1 MHRIIPVLFIV
12 FLILSSSVF
21 SASSLDSLAAKL
33 DSLEIQLKILQE
45 KQQQG
50 EIQSLREAARKSAAS
65 TEREDKKELQTKSF
79 KERSRAMQ
87 ALNPEISVTGDMLGK
102 YLMEAPH
109 YTEEERTGFQFRV
122 AEVVLQ
128 SNLDPFSM
136 AKVILE
142 FSPAEIGL
150 AEAYITWINPLP
162 RINITAGKFR
172 QQFGVVNRWHAH
184 ALDQIKYP
192 LPIALYMGEEG
203 LNQIGISTSWLM
215 PALTAQVNELVLEI
229 TNSQNEVLF
238 SGDEFSLPA
247 TLLRFKNYYDLSP
260 STYLEWGLSGMA
272 GTNDS
277 LGFSFD
283 QSHRWTYMA
292 GLDVTLSWRP
302 LRRALYRGLVWRTE
316 LFYVKKEEKNQD
328 RINALGGYSYWDY
341 RLNRQLIAG
350 LRVDYA
356 QPLVLNNEDQYVWQ
370 LIPYLTFWQSEFV
383 YFRLEYAHLQGKNL
397 ETKDNRV
404 TLQLNWSLGPHKHEK
419 Y

>member
-12 FLILSSSVF
+12 FLILSSNIF
-21 SASSLDSLAAKL
+21 SASSSDSLAAKL

-45 KQQQG
+45 RQQQG
-50 EIQSLREAARKSAAS
+50 ELQSLREAARKSAAN
-65 TEREDKKELQTKSF
+65 TERKDKEELQVKSF
-79 KERSRAMQ
+79 NERSRAMQ

-102 YLMEAPH
+102 YLIEAPH
-109 YTEEERTGFQFRV
+109 YTEEERSGFQFRV
-122 AEVVLQ
+122 AEVAVQ

-136 AKVILE
+136 AKVIFE
-142 FSPAEIGL
+142 FSPEEIGL

-172 QQFGVVNRWHAH
+172 QQFGVINRWHAH

-203 LNQIGISTSWLM
+203 LNQIGISASWLM
-215 PALTAQVNELVLEI
+215 PAVTAQVNELVLEV

-238 SGDEFSLPA
+238 SGDEYSLPA
-247 TLLRFKNYYDLSP
+247 TLLRFKNYYDLNP
-260 STYLEWGLSGMA
+260 DTYLEWGLSGIA

-277 LGFSFD
+277 LGFTFD

-292 GLDVTLSWRP
+292 GLDLTISWRP
-302 LRRALYRGLVWRTE
+302 LKQALYRGLIWRTE
-316 LFYVKKEEKNQD
+316 LFYVKKEVMNQN
-328 RINALGGYSYWDY
+328 RITALGGYSYLDY
-341 RLNRQLIAG
+341 RLGRRFIAG
-350 LRVDYA
+350 LRGDYA
-356 QPLVLNNEDQYVWQ
+356 QPLVLENEDQYIWQ
-370 LIPYLTFWQSEFV
+370 LIPYVTFWQSEFV
-383 YFRLEYAHLQGKNL
+383 FFRLEYSHLQGKNM
-397 ETKDNRV
+397 ETEDNRF

>member
-1 MHRIIPVLFIV
+1 MRRIIPVLIIFYLSFTQNV
-12 FLILSSSVF
+12 FPG
-21 SASSLDSLAAKL
+21 SANDSLAARL
-33 DSLEIQLKILQE
+33 DTLEMQLQMLQQKTQQEQLKA
-45 KQQQG
+45 
-50 EIQSLREAARKSAAS
+50 LREAAKKSTGS
-65 TEREDKKELQTKSF
+65 DETEKEQLQTKSF

-102 YLMEAPH
+102 YLIEAPH
-109 YTEEERTGFQFRV
+109 YTEEERSGFQFRV
-122 AEVVLQ
+122 AEVALQ

-150 AEAYITWINPLP
+150 VEAYITWINPLP

-203 LNQIGISTSWLM
+203 LNQIGISASWLM
-215 PALTAQVNELVLEI
+215 PAITAHVNELVLEV
-229 TNSQNEVLF
+229 TNAQNEVLF

-247 TLLRFKNYYDLSP
+247 TLLRFKNYYDLNP
-260 STYLEWGLSGMA
+260 STYLEWGLSGIA

-277 LGFSFD
+277 LGFTFD

-302 LRRALYRGLVWRTE
+302 LRQALYRGLVWRTE

-328 RINALGGYSYWDY
+328 RIFALGGYSYLDY
-341 RLNRQLIAG
+341 RLGRQLIAG
-350 LRVDYA
+350 VRGDYA
-356 QPLVLNNEDQYVWQ
+356 QPLVLQNEDQYLWQ

-383 YFRLEYAHLQGKNL
+383 FFRLEYAHLQGKNL

-404 TLQLNWSLGPHKHEK
+404 TLQLNWSMGPHKHEK